1 MRITESR
8 LRRIIREEL
17 VKNTNVLNESLLIE
31 GVLQDLSSKVSKG
44 AAIGL
49 MMLALSGTANAKG
62 FISHMHDTVSQAKSK
77 DSKSKLE
84 VKGIGNLQS
93 TEEEL
98 RKKLNANPFGG
109 HNILSNYTR
118 QFEQMGE
125 AGDKI
130 MKEAL
135 KLFKENPELKKKY
148 TLVFKAFRQ
157 MSDKKAMKSIGF

>member
-148 TLVFKAFRQ
+148 NLVFKAFRQ